1 MIRAGCCCWY
11 DWQLYSVMTK
21 LFDKFESLMLISQE
35 GMEACQKR
43 NNMLMR
49 LGNNFSKTRD
59 AFHGEPCRHQ
69 AGMEAV
75 RAYLKKRKDNML
87 SPEKWFCGCGTSSHF
102 SRRTPS

>member
-49 LGNNFSKTRD
+49 LGNNFSNAGRIPWRTM
-59 AFHGEPCRHQ
+59 Q